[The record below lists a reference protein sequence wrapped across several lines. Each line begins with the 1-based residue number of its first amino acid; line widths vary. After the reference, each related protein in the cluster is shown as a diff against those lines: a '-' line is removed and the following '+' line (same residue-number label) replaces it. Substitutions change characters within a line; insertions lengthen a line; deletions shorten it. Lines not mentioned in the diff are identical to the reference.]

1 MSDRVNLEEVL
12 HDTSGVDPTPY
23 MVEALNDIVDRL
35 LSGERVGK
43 FGLQDFLEDQID
55 LAELVSAAV
64 VTHDF
69 SVLDAEIERRLRV
82 ALEDDDAV
90 HDRAVEL
97 AQGRDE

>member
-43 FGLQDFLEDQID
+43 F
-55 LAELVSAAV
+55 ELVSAAV